1 MINVLY
7 FGAPWCGPC
16 RTMKTLLKEILKETK
31 EDIKV
36 EFIDIDVDAQTAMK
50 YAIKGVPTLIKVNEL
65 NLEVERIVGNQTKQ
79 KLVRWLES

>member
-1 MINVLY
+1 
-7 FGAPWCGPC
+7 
-16 RTMKTLLKEILKETK
+16 MKTLLKEILKETK